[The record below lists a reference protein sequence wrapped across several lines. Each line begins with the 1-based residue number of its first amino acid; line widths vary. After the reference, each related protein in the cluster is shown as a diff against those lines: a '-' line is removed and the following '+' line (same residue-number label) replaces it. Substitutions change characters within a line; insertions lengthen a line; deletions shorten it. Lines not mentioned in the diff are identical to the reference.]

1 MKKIFYII
9 TLLFT
14 FQSINV
20 FAEKDPVVFQFEI
33 REDINPVMSRQ
44 VKLALDEATE
54 QKADYV
60 IIDMDTYGGAVND
73 ADKIRQMILDYS
85 TPVYVFINKNAA
97 SAGALISIACD
108 SIYMETGSNIGA
120 ATVVMGGTGEAAP
133 DKYQSYMRSMMR
145 STAESNGRN
154 PDIAEAMVDQDLVV
168 EGISEEGEVITFTV
182 SEAIKNGYC
191 EAKVAGVKDIMK
203 RSGVDSYTLVN
214 YEQST
219 TESIISLFLNPAISG
234 ILILI
239 ILGGLYFELQS
250 PGVGFPLIAAIVAAI
265 LYLTP
270 YYLNGMADNWE
281 IVLIALGI
289 VLIILEI
296 FVVPGFGVT
305 GVSGIS
311 LLVIGL
317 VLVMLENDF
326 LDFTF
331 VDSTRIWTSLI
342 SVMGAMFVAGMFIL
356 TFAHKIMDM
365 PMFNKVGLRESMTSE
380 DGYSAD
386 VFEASFVGQVGIA
399 HTVLRPS
406 GKIKIDNDYYDA
418 TTEGGFIE
426 KGTEVEVV
434 SQNNMSLRVRE
445 LQS

>member
-168 EGISEEGEVITFTV
+168 EGVSEEGEVITFTV

-203 RSGVDSYTLVN
+203 RSGVESYTLVN

>member
-1 MKKIFYII
+1 MKRIFYII
-9 TLLFT
+9 TLLFSLT
-14 FQSINV
+14 SV
-20 FAEKDPVVFQFEI
+20 SSMAEEDPIIFQFEI
-33 REDINPVMSRQ
+33 RTDIDPRTSRL
-44 VKLALDEATE
+44 VDLALKEATN

-73 ADKIRQMILDYS
+73 ADKIRQLILDYPK
-85 TPVYVFINKNAA
+85 PVYVFINKNAA

-108 SIYMETGSNIGA
+108 SIYMESGANIGA
-120 ATVVMGGTGEAAP
+120 ATVVMGDTGEAAP

-191 EAKVAGVKDIMK
+191 EAKVTSVKDIMK
-203 RSGVDSYTLVN
+203 RSDVDSYVLVN
-214 YEQST
+214 YEQPVS
-219 TESIISLFLNPAISG
+219 ENIISLFLNPAISG
-234 ILILI
+234 ILILL

-250 PGVGFPLIAAIVAAI
+250 PGVGFPLIVSILAAI

-270 YYLNGMADNWE
+270 YYLNGMAEHWE
-281 IVLIALGI
+281 IVIIFLGI

-305 GVSGIS
+305 GISGIC
-311 LLVIGL
+311 LLTAGL
-317 VLVMLENDF
+317 MLVMLNNDF

-331 VDSTRIWTSLI
+331 VDASQIWASLI
-342 SVMGAMFVAGMFIL
+342 SVLGAMFVSGLFII

-365 PMFNKVGLRESMTSE
+365 PMFNKVGLKESMSSDE
-380 DGYSAD
+380 GYSAD
-386 VFEASFVGQVGIA
+386 VFETSYVGQVGVT

-406 GKIKIDNDYYDA
+406 GKIKIENEYFDA

-434 SQNNMSLRVRE
+434 SQNNMSLKVRE
-445 LQS
+445 LV